1 MNKAVVCEIEKY
13 ATHDGPGIRTVV
25 FLKGCP
31 LKCIWCANPETQR
44 KENDIYYNENK
55 CIKCK
60 RCINS
65 CNNNA
70 IIFKNNKVVI
80 NRNKCILCGECIKT
94 CLMSALNFVGKERD
108 VKEVFDEVYKDNI
121 FYKQSG
127 GGVTISGGEVL
138 MNSNFVLELLNM
150 CKENYINTAIETSG
164 FGDFNDLKNIANLC
178 DTVMF
183 DIKSTDDNMHKK
195 FTGAS
200 NKIILDN
207 LKKLSKIHHNII
219 IRIPVITGLNDNEEN
234 ISKTADIALEND
246 IKEIHLLPYHSLGK
260 DKYRQLQRDYKL
272 KELKNLNE
280 IDIEHLKN
288 IVQNKGLKCVIS
300 G

>member
-94 CLMSALNFVGKERD
+94 CPMSALNFVGKERD
-108 VKEVFDEVYKDNI
+108 VKEVFNEVYKDNI

-138 MNSNFVLELLNM
+138 MNSKFVLELLNM

-164 FGDFNDLKNIANLC
+164 FGDFNDLKNIAILC
-178 DTVMF
+178 DIVMF
-183 DIKSTDDNMHKK
+183 DIKSTNDNMHKK

-234 ISKTADIALEND
+234 ISKTADIAIEND

-288 IVQNKGLKCVIS
+288 IVQNKGLKCVI
-300 G
+300 GG

>member
-44 KENDIYYNENK
+44 KEIDIYYNENK
-55 CIKCK
+55 CVKCK

-65 CNNNA
+65 CNNDA

-108 VKEVFDEVYKDNI
+108 VKEVFNEVYKDNI

-138 MNSNFVLELLNM
+138 MNSKFVLELLNV

-288 IVQNKGLKCVIS
+288 IVQNKGLKCVI
-300 G
+300 GG

>member
-44 KENDIYYNENK
+44 KEIDIYYNENK
-55 CIKCK
+55 CVKCK

-234 ISKTADIALEND
+234 ISKTADIAIEND

-288 IVQNKGLKCVIS
+288 IVQNKGLKCVI
-300 G
+300 GG